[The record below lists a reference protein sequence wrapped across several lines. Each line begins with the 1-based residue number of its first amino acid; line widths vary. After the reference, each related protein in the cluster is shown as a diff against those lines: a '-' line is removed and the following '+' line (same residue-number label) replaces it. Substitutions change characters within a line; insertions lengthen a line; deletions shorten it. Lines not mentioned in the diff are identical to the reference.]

1 MAVDGMQFP
10 NRMNPTDAMFWLLDK
25 VPDLRSTV
33 GALMILEHA
42 PTRQGIRG
50 EFDRLSRE
58 LPRMRQR
65 VVEVPLG
72 LAAPEWVEDP
82 QFDRD
87 YHLRYVAIP
96 APGGMEELLEEVSPL
111 FATAFDPERPLWEAY
126 VAEGLAGGRGA
137 LFLKMHH
144 CLTDGVGGARLS
156 EMLLGRK
163 AHAATP
169 APRRRAAS
177 RPSTPA
183 AMLWRAAWDNLG
195 DAVGASAAAL
205 RTLAASALRPGATL
219 RSIPRYAQTLA
230 GFGRELV
237 ARRAASPLH
246 HQRSLSRRLSTFDM
260 SLREI
265 NAARARLDA
274 TNNDIVLTV
283 VSGAMR
289 RWHSAH
295 GAVPDELRVLVPVN
309 LRSEGDATAGN
320 RLALLAVRL
329 PVRESDPVRRLRLI
343 QEHVGQVKTD
353 RRATLYP
360 LLARAMNAMPLFVAQ
375 QIGRQQTTRTNF
387 VCTNV
392 PGPRITC
399 YLAGEAIE
407 KIYPYVPLVGDHPV
421 GIAVYSYRDSMSVG
435 LDVDPLAMDD
445 LPYFRQALQ
454 EAYEETLNAWRHTR
468 GPAVRRGRRSR
479 PAKRLRAAS

>member
-10 NRMNPTDAMFWLLDK
+10 NRMNPTDALLWLLDK

-33 GALMILEHA
+33 GALMILERA
-42 PTRQGIRG
+42 PTRQRIRE
-50 EFDRLSRE
+50 EFDRLSGE
-58 LPRMRQR
+58 LVRMRQR

-72 LAAPEWVEDP
+72 LAPPEWVEDP

-96 APGGMEELLEEVSPL
+96 APGGMEELLEEISPL

-163 AHAATP
+163 AHATTPARRRRVAGRPATP
-169 APRRRAAS
+169 V
-177 RPSTPA
+177 

-195 DAVGASAAAL
+195 DAVGASGAALRSLTAAAL
-205 RTLAASALRPGATL
+205 KPGATL
-219 RSIPRYAQTLA
+219 RSIPDYAQTLT

-237 ARRAASPLH
+237 ARRAESPLH

-260 SLREI
+260 SLREV
-265 NAARARLDA
+265 NAARERFDA

-309 LRSEGDATAGN
+309 LRRQGDATAGN

-329 PVRESDPVRRLRLI
+329 PVKEPDPVRRLRLI
-343 QEHVGQVKTD
+343 QEHMGQIKAD

-360 LLARAMNAMPLFVAQ
+360 LLARVMTAMPLFIAK

-387 VCTNV
+387 ICTNV
-392 PGPRITC
+392 PGPRTTC

-421 GIAVYSYRDSMSVG
+421 GIALYSYRDTMSVG
-435 LDVDPLAMDD
+435 LDIDPLAMHD

-454 EAYEETLNAWRHTR
+454 EAYDETLNAGRHTQR
-468 GPAVRRGRRSR
+468 SAVRPGRRNR
-479 PAKRLRAAS
+479 PTRQLHAAP

>member
-1 MAVDGMQFP
+1 MQFP
-10 NRMNPTDAMFWLLDK
+10 NRMNPTDALFWLLDK
-25 VPDLRSTV
+25 VPDLRSTA
-33 GALMILEHA
+33 GALAILERA
-42 PTRQGIRG
+42 PTRQRIRE

-58 LPRMRQR
+58 LVRLRQR

-72 LAAPEWVEDP
+72 LAPPEWVEDP

-87 YHLRYVAIP
+87 YHLRFVAIP
-96 APGGMEELLEEVSPL
+96 GSSGMEELLEEISPL
-111 FATAFDPERPLWEAY
+111 YATAFDPERPLWEAY

-137 LFLKMHH
+137 VFLKMHH
-144 CLTDGVGGARLS
+144 CLTDGVGGTRLF
-156 EMLLGRK
+156 EALLGSRS
-163 AHAATP
+163 HAP
-169 APRRRAAS
+169 APARRRRAAG
-177 RPSTPA
+177 RPTTPV
-183 AMLWRAAWDNLG
+183 AMLWRAARDTLG
-195 DAVGASAAAL
+195 DAVEASGATLRATTAA
-205 RTLAASALRPGATL
+205 ALRPGATL
-219 RSIPRYAQTLA
+219 WNIPRYVQTLT
-230 GFGRELV
+230 GFGREL
-237 ARRAASPLH
+237 AASRAESPLH

-265 NAARARLDA
+265 NATRARFDA

-295 GAVPDELRVLVPVN
+295 GAIPDELRVLVPVN
-309 LRSEGDATAGN
+309 LRPQNDATAGN

-329 PVRESDPVRRLRLI
+329 PVRESDPIRRLRLI
-343 QEHVGQVKTD
+343 QEHMGRIKAD

-360 LLARAMNAMPLFVAQ
+360 LLARVMTALPLFVTK

-392 PGPRITC
+392 PGPRTTC

-421 GIAVYSYRDSMSVG
+421 GIALCSYRDSVSVG
-435 LDVDPLAMDD
+435 LDIDPLAMDD

-454 EAYEETLNAWRHTR
+454 EAYDDTLSAGRHTQR
-468 GPAVRRGRRSR
+468 PAARSGR
-479 PAKRLRAAS
+479 PAKRLRSAS

>member
-1 MAVDGMQFP
+1 MAVNGMHFP
-10 NRMNPTDAMFWLLDK
+10 NRMNPTDALFWLLDK

-33 GALMILEHA
+33 GALLILERA
-42 PTRQGIRG
+42 PTRQRIRE
-50 EFDRLSRE
+50 EFDRLSDE
-58 LPRMRQR
+58 LVRMHQR

-96 APGGMEELLEEVSPL
+96 APGGMEELLEEISPL

-163 AHAATP
+163 THAATP
-169 APRRRAAS
+169 ARRRRVAGRSA
-177 RPSTPA
+177 TPA
-183 AMLWRAAWDNLG
+183 AMLWRATWDNLG
-195 DAVGASAAAL
+195 DAVAVGGAALRSATAAAL
-205 RTLAASALRPGATL
+205 KPGTTL
-219 RSIPRYAQTLA
+219 RSIPGYAQTLT

-237 ARRAASPLH
+237 ARRAESPLH

-265 NAARARLDA
+265 NAARTRLDA

-295 GAVPDELRVLVPVN
+295 GTVPEELRVLVPVN
-309 LRSEGDATAGN
+309 LRSEGDAAAGN
-320 RLALLAVRL
+320 RLALLSVRL

-343 QEHVGQVKTD
+343 QEHVGRVKAD

-360 LLARAMNAMPLFVAQ
+360 LLARMMTAMPLFIAQ

-392 PGPRITC
+392 PGPRVTC

-421 GIAVYSYRDSMSVG
+421 GLALYSYRDGMSVG

-445 LPYFRQALQ
+445 LSYFRQALQ
-454 EAYEETLNAWRHTR
+454 EAYDETLNASRHTR
-468 GPAVRRGRRSR
+468 GPAVRPGRGGR